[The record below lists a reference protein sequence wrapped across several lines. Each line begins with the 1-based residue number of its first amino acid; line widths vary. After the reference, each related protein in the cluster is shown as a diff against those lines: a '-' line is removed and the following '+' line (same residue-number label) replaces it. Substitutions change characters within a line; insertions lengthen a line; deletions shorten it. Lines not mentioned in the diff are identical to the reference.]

1 MQTESFADWREQML
15 KIGEAEVRA
24 AARVIRSGKLFR
36 YGDGS
41 ASGESECAKLEREL
55 AKKMGVE
62 YALVVTSGTAALICA
77 MAGMGIGP
85 GDEVIVPGYTF
96 MASALAPLAVGAI
109 PVIADIDESLTL
121 DPKDVE
127 AKISPRTRAIMP
139 VDMIG
144 LPADMGAIM
153 RVARRHRIAVVEDAC
168 QADGGWYKGRRLGSI
183 GEVGTYSFNYF
194 KNVTCGEGGALVTND
209 RRVFERAM
217 IHHDGGATFRPHS
230 KEIGVPFFAGWN
242 FRMTDILAA
251 IVRVQLRRVDG
262 LLARNRAHKIRL
274 IHALADHP
282 GISFIKHNDLEGDCG
297 LVLGFSFAEAKA
309 ARSFSDALA
318 AARVSAW
325 LPIDSGRHVYTN
337 WEPIMERRGSYHPA
351 LDAYR
356 RRENK
361 GAQMKCTAAT
371 CPRTLDTL
379 ARTVF
384 LPIRH
389 EWKSRDLGTVIR
401 ACRRAAD
408 AVAG

>member
-1 MQTESFADWREQML
+1 ML

-24 AARVIRSGKLFR
+24 AARVIRSGRLFR

-41 ASGESECAKLEREL
+41 ARGESECAKLEREL

-77 MAGMGIGP
+77 MAGLGIGP

-109 PVIADIDESLTL
+109 PVIAEIDESLTL

-127 AKISPRTRAIMP
+127 AKISPRTKAIMP

-144 LPADMGAIM
+144 LPADMRAIM
-153 RVARRHRIAVVEDAC
+153 HVARRHRVAVVEDAC

-183 GEVGTYSFNYF
+183 GDIGTYSFNYF

-209 RRVFERAM
+209 RRVFERAI
-217 IHHDGGATFRPHS
+217 IHHDGGAIFRPHS

-262 LLARNRAHKIRL
+262 MLARLRACKSRL
-274 IHALADHP
+274 MRALADHP
-282 GISFIKHNDLEGDCG
+282 GVAFIKHNDLEGDCG
-297 LVLGFSFAEAKA
+297 LVLGFRFPDAKL
-309 ARSFSDALA
+309 ARTFSETLA
-318 AARVSAW
+318 AEHVSTW

-337 WEPIMERRGSYHPA
+337 WEPIMERSGSYHPA

-371 CPRTLDTL
+371 CPRTLDIL

-384 LPIRH
+384 LNIQYD
-389 EWKSRDLGTVIR
+389 WKRRDAGRVIR
-401 ACRRAAD
+401 ACQRAAD
-408 AVAG
+408 AAAA